1 MKFDIFISYSRKDAE
16 AVSAID
22 SFLKE
27 RGYTVWFD
35 KAEIKPADLWSD
47 EIVKAIENCKIFIV
61 ILTPHSSDSAD
72 VAKEVSQAAEDK
84 KAILPISLT
93 PSFEKPTGGIR
104 FHLAGIH
111 RLIVDPPHGLDEL
124 EERIAEM
131 ISHPGEFSIE
141 LTSIT
146 GVLPKTSA
154 GSFPIQPTVI
164 AILDTL
170 LREVPRH
177 LVEQLTAAQNRYYI
191 SLSEA
196 EHIENALRR

>member
-1 MKFDIFISYSRKDAE
+1 M
-16 AVSAID
+16 
-22 SFLKE
+22 
-27 RGYTVWFD
+27 
-35 KAEIKPADLWSD
+35 
-47 EIVKAIENCKIFIV
+47 
-61 ILTPHSSDSAD
+61 
-72 VAKEVSQAAEDK
+72 
-84 KAILPISLT
+84 
-93 PSFEKPTGGIR
+93 
-104 FHLAGIH
+104 
-111 RLIVDPPHGLDEL
+111 IVDPPHGLDEP

-196 EHIENALRR
+196 EHIENALRRLHNHSLLQHDGKWLFTPTRSERVWACEEGRLG